1 MKTAG
6 QDLRHG
12 QHTPTPEGG
21 STVFALPTAS
31 VSFSTDIQKIQIS
44 CLAQQN
50 NILFYNVGLGLFN
63 PCFI

>member
-1 MKTAG
+1 MKTEG

-31 VSFSTDIQKIQIS
+31 VSFSTDIQKDPDFV
-44 CLAQQN
+44 LGPTKQN
-50 NILFYNVGLGLFN
+50 FVL
-63 PCFI
+63 